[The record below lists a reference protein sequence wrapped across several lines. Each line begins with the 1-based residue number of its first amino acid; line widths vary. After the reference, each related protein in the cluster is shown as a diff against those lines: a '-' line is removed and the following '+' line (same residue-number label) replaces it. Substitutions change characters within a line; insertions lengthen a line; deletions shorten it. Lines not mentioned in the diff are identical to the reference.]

1 MKRII
6 ATAVLAA
13 MAAGCHTAHIK
24 VEGDGKWEADLY
36 DNFIGRKIEKCSAN
50 VQEGGKFIFN
60 LNGYET
66 DTSEQLPA
74 FTKEMW
80 AGLGILGRI
89 AAATVNPTAAT
100 VPLTAEPADAEAIAK
115 LQRELAAAK
124 AEVVKAKAEAKA
136 ATASATT
143 SAATATACDG
153 GNCETKQ

>member
-6 ATAVLAA
+6 TTAILAA
-13 MAAGCHTAHIK
+13 LAAGCHTAHIK

-36 DNFIGRKIEKCSAN
+36 DNFIGRKIEKCSAD
-50 VQEGGKFIFN
+50 VKEGGQFTFN
-60 LNGYET
+60 LGGYSS
-66 DTSEQLPA
+66 DASEQLPA
-74 FTKEMW
+74 SLKEFW
-80 AGLGILGRI
+80 AGVGILGRL
-89 AAATVNPTAAT
+89 AAATFNPAVAS

-124 AEVVKAKAEAKA
+124 AELVRAKAEAKA